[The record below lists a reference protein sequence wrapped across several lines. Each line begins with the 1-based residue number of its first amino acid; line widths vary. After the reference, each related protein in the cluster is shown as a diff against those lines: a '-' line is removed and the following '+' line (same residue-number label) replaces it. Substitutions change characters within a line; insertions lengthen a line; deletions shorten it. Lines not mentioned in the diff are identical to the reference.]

1 MNLLLKNGV
10 NINSVNIFGKSALHM
25 AAERGVYIIIMK
37 IFETLKQNFGNI
49 WFLGNE
55 RIVTLLVRN
64 GANIDIVDA
73 DGLTALEYAVKKSN
87 L

>member
-1 MNLLLKNGV
+1 
-10 NINSVNIFGKSALHM
+10 M

-73 DGLTALEYAVKKSN
+73 DGFTALEYAVKKGN